1 MGLINQ
7 PSNQIKLTNVSLVRM
22 RKGKRRFELA
32 CYQNKVQD
40 WRSGVETDLDE
51 VLQIHSIF
59 LNVSKG
65 QVASNEDLKSSFGS
79 TDVDKIILEILKKGD
94 LQVGEKER
102 QAKLQQQ
109 HATVI
114 EMIASKCVNPNT
126 KRPYPTTIIEKALS
140 ELGVNILG
148 NRSPKAQALD
158 AIKQL
163 VAKQIIPIARARMR
177 IRLTADAKEAKK
189 YRESII
195 ALVEQIEDE
204 DWSTEWEC
212 TGFIDPGNFRA
223 LSELLKNESKGR
235 ASIEVLDTAVIQE
248 GEVTL

>member
-1 MGLINQ
+1 MPINQ

-51 VLQIHSIF
+51 VLQIPNVF

-65 QVASNEDLKSSFGS
+65 QVAPNDDLKASFGT
-79 TDVDKIILEILKKGD
+79 TDTDKIILEILKKGE

-102 QAKLQQQ
+102 QAKQQQQ

-114 EMIASKCVNPNT
+114 ELVASKCVNPGT

-140 ELGVNILG
+140 EIGVNFIASK
-148 NRSPKAQALD
+148 SPKAQALD

-163 VAKQIIPIARARMR
+163 IAKQIIPIARAQMR
-177 IRLTADAKEAKK
+177 IRVSGDKKEAKK
-189 YRESII
+189 YRDKIV
-195 ALVEQIEDE
+195 ALIETIVEE
-204 DWSTEWEC
+204 DWSQEWEC
-212 TGFIDPGNFRA
+212 IGFIDPGKFREIGDL
-223 LSELLKNESKGR
+223 LSKESRGL
-235 ASIEVLDTAVIQE
+235 ANIEVLDMAVIQE
-248 GEVTL
+248 GEQEL

>member
-1 MGLINQ
+1 MPIQQ

-51 VLQIHSIF
+51 VLQIPSVF

-65 QVASNEDLKSSFGS
+65 QVAPNEDLKACFGT
-79 TDVDKIILEILKKGD
+79 TDANKIILEILKKGE

-114 EMIASKCVNPNT
+114 ELVTSKCVNPST
-126 KRPYPTTIIEKALS
+126 KRPYPTTIIEKALA
-140 ELGVNILG
+140 ELGINITT
-148 NRSPKAQALD
+148 NKNAKAQALD

-163 VAKQIIPIARARMR
+163 IANQIIPIARARMR
-177 IRLTADAKEAKK
+177 VRLSANAKEAKK
-189 YRESII
+189 YRDTVV
-195 ALVEQIEDE
+195 ALIEHIEDE
-204 DWSTEWEC
+204 DWSQDWEC
-212 TGFIDPGNFRA
+212 VGFIEPGKYR
-223 LSELLKNESKGR
+223 EIGDLLRNESKGR
-235 ASIEVLDTAVIQE
+235 ANIEVLDMAVIQE
-248 GEVTL
+248 GEEAL